1 MEEERLLLLKE
12 TKEHRE
18 KNRTLTFENEDY
30 REKISIFEK
39 ELLELK
45 QQVREQLKHNEEE
58 AQINESEVSNSVISS
73 S

>member
-45 QQVREQLKHNEEE
+45 QQVREQLKHNEED